1 MAEMFGLVASSVSIG
16 AFAGQ
21 IASNILKLKSYL
33 EQVKDA
39 PKDIALLVDEI
50 NDVHFLLS
58 DIEADQ
64 HLNPCTAMLLDNK
77 SLSRCL
83 DHCKR
88 GVERL
93 QRVVDEMALEFECDN
108 PIKIR
113 WKAAK
118 IVWKRGR
125 AEKYRAELVNIVR
138 LLSLSHQIYTRYA
151 TSSPY
156 LEKSFYIIV
165 KVI

>member
-1 MAEMFGLVASSVSIG
+1 MAEIFGLVASSVSIG

-21 IASNILKLKSYL
+21 IASNVLKLKSYL
-33 EQVKDA
+33 DQVKDA
-39 PKDIALLVDEI
+39 PEDIALLVDEV

-64 HLNPCTAMLLDNK
+64 HRNLSTAMLLDNK

-93 QRVVDEMALEFECDN
+93 QHVVDEMALEFECLN
-108 PIKIR
+108 PIK
-113 WKAAK
+113 
-118 IVWKRGR
+118 KRGR

-138 LLSLSHQIYTRYA
+138 LLSLSHQIYTR
-151 TSSPY
+151 
-156 LEKSFYIIV
+156 
-165 KVI
+165 